1 MILEGNDFM
10 IQFHCENCGQKFN
23 VPQTSAGKKGRC
35 PKCKNIIIVP
45 QSVAPVNPP
54 APPQE
59 DEPLRLKYESD
70 SPGEQARLVYTT
82 LEQEHTTDKDSKAD
96 TSTDAI
102 ISPPKQ
108 KPATLL
114 NVFTFP
120 FSISGIIHFLIF
132 WLGPFL
138 IGLFPLTSPSSLFL
152 IHTTCVA
159 LLFDILLFAYLFHYL
174 SDCVIAAA
182 KDECYAPDISFGDV
196 TTIGDLIRHLLLLF
210 IAAFICISPL
220 IIYGI
225 LLDLRYDLVFVVGGT
240 DIVEWLFFGIS
251 VFFFPMFLLAVSMF
265 DSVAALNPF
274 LIIGSIASTFLP
286 YCGVFVFFLIIGII
300 MMRIASIAPGW
311 NIVSWGLD
319 VYLMFIAAYI
329 LGRFFRR
336 YEDRL
341 NWEIKL

>member
-1 MILEGNDFM
+1 M
-10 IQFHCENCGQKFN
+10 IQFQCENCGHKFN
-23 VPQTSAGKKGRC
+23 VPQDSAGKKGRC
-35 PKCKNIIIVP
+35 PKCKNVVIIP
-45 QSVAPVNPP
+45 QPTPSSPSSL
-54 APPQE
+54 PPQE
-59 DEPLRLKYESD
+59 DEPLRLKYDYDLPAE
-70 SPGEQARLVYTT
+70 PARPVYTMPQ
-82 LEQEHTTDKDSKAD
+82 QEHLTAPVSTADVPIDTTP
-96 TSTDAI
+96 
-102 ISPPKQ
+102 SPAKQ
-108 KPATLL
+108 RPATLFDI
-114 NVFTFP
+114 FTFP

-138 IGLFPLTSPSSLFL
+138 IGLFQGTIPLVFFL
-152 IHTTCVA
+152 IHTTCVV

-174 SDCVIAAA
+174 SNCIIAAA
-182 KDECYAPDISFGDV
+182 KDERYAPDISLVDV

-210 IAAFICISPL
+210 IAAFICFSPL
-220 IIYGI
+220 MSYGI
-225 LLDLRYDLVFVVGGT
+225 LHNLRYDLVFVVGGT
-240 DIVEWLFFGIS
+240 NIVGWLFFGIS
-251 VFFFPMFLLAVSMF
+251 VFLFPMFLLAVSMF
-265 DSVAALNPF
+265 DSVIALNPF

-286 YCGVFVFFLIIGII
+286 YCGVSVLFLVIGII